1 MCSLE
6 KRVRDLIQFYV
17 RENYNHYLHV
27 NQIDTIE
34 DEDIPKVITELY
46 EEKKDHIQV
55 FIKDSLK
62 VMLKDDM
69 PEQYIIN
76 NLLSDVFRD
85 DQLCKNRLTMEL
97 KVHQQKVKTGK
108 VDYNKI

>member
-17 RENYNHYLHV
+17 RENYNHYLQV